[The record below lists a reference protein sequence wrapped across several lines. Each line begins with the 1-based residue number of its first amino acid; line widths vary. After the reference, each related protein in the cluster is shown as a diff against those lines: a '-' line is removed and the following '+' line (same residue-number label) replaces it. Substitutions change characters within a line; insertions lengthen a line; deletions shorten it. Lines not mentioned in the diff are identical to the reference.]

1 MVQRKASQD
10 AGEDAPVPSLVSRV
24 LQSSGEALSDR
35 TRQWVEPRMG
45 LDLSNVR
52 VHTDERA
59 ARSARAVDAL
69 AYTSGR
75 HIVFGR
81 GQYAPET
88 DSGRRLLGHEL
99 VHVAQQ
105 AAGSPG
111 LPAPKTLDPPNHP
124 REAEADRVA
133 DALMSNSLSP
143 SWSIGTTA
151 AMHLTILELSCMR
164 GLVPSAGY
172 QVPTTTERQ
181 DYENRFGLPPRV
193 SGGYRNRLDSKVY
206 RTQGEALMREARS
219 LSGRRRA
226 SSSIGAA
233 SSSPSTT
240 RTVTSSTPSGWATR
254 RSSRNRTATTRARR
268 CATARFACP
277 GSLRQRPT
285 RSRISTRCSAW
296 RDERGRPDADP
307 AFRLRVH
314 GGVRS
319 GHRQP
324 ARELAS
330 ARRAGVNGR
339 LQRSPVQLARLGRHG
354 RGRPF
359 LSNGTV

>member
-1 MVQRKASQD
+1 
-10 AGEDAPVPSLVSRV
+10 
-24 LQSSGEALSDR
+24 
-35 TRQWVEPRMG
+35 MG
-45 LDLSNVR
+45 LALSNVR

-105 AAGSPG
+105 AAGRPG

-151 AMHLTILELSCMR
+151 ASPVVSRVGTVRCTAGRNSAPSNARAVLEATETIASLACTTASMHLTILELSCMR

-219 LSGRRRA
+219 LSGRYSRLSSRLLGSIAYRCIRGRTTWDSCVGHCSGRDATACGTHRIMLCPAFWRLSLRRA
-226 SSSIGAA
+226 AQLLIHEA
-233 SSSPSTT
+233 
-240 RTVTSSTPSGWATR
+240 
-254 RSSRNRTATTRARR
+254 
-268 CATARFACP
+268 
-277 GSLRQRPT
+277 
-285 RSRISTRCSAW
+285 
-296 RDERGRPDADP
+296 
-307 AFRLRVH
+307 
-314 GGVRS
+314 
-319 GHRQP
+319 GH
-324 ARELAS
+324 LVF
-330 ARRAGVNGR
+330 GI
-339 LQRSPVQLARLGRHG
+339 RHG
-354 RGRPF
+354 RNFRHADCYAAFAADAGGRASTTTPVCR
-359 LSNGTV
+359 S